1 MFREYRNS
9 ESSEQGVTSDDSQE
23 MRFFATSPPDRFKRM
38 VSIDATIGYFK
49 GGPIFLLKK
58 NKQIS

>member
-1 MFREYRNS
+1 MSREYRHS

-38 VSIDATIGYFK
+38 VSIGATRF
-49 GGPIFLLKK
+49 FFVKK
-58 NKQIS
+58 NLNY